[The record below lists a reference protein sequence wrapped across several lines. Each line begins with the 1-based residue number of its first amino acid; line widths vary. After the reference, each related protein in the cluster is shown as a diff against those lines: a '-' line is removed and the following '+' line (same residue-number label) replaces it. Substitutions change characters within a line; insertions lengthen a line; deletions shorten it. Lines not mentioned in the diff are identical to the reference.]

1 MSSHEPMP
9 TGTVAPE
16 SGTTLRREAIGL
28 REVLFQ
34 SITHMAPAAAV
45 AFSIP
50 AGAAFAGGALPL
62 AVIFALIGCMFVA
75 ISIGQLAKHLPSAGA
90 FYTYTAKGL
99 HPAIGFLVAWGYA
112 IVEPLVAPLLYI
124 ILGITVA
131 GTFNAEFGW
140 SADLWWVWALAG
152 AVIVFI
158 LGYLGIRVSARTNT
172 ILGIFEIGVFLALGI
187 WLIFEAGDNNSLEVF
202 GTEFANNPDFAG
214 FTGVIAASIYS
225 ILAFIGFEAAAPLA
239 EEAKDPRR
247 TIKLAV
253 VYSALAIGL
262 YYVIT
267 TYGATVFIG
276 PEEMTRFLEFGEGN
290 PWDFMAREVW
300 GVGWV
305 LVFLAI
311 INSAIANSNAGANAA
326 TRTWYA
332 MGRIRILPALLARV
346 HPRYRSPHVAVIIQF
361 LVGIGIP
368 LWIGFQYDPLTAFV
382 FVATMITI
390 VVLLIYMLVNLA
402 CLFYYL
408 RYQRSEFNWLLHGVI
423 PVLGILVFIP
433 AFLTAAGITVFDFI
447 GELEPPVSY
456 AGLWAGG
463 LMLIGLVYLVVLY
476 STNPQRVRDT
486 DRVFL
491 DEGAPATPPPA
502 P

>member
-16 SGTTLRREAIGL
+16 SGTTLQREAIGL

-62 AVIFALIGCMFVA
+62 AVIFALVGCMFVA

-140 SADLWWVWALAG
+140 SADLWWIWALAG
-152 AVIVFI
+152 AGIVFI
-158 LGYLGIRVSARTNT
+158 LGYLGIKVSARTNT
-172 ILGIFEIGVFLALGI
+172 VLGIFEIGVFLALAI
-187 WLIFEAGDNNSLEVF
+187 WLIFEADNNTLEVF
-202 GTEFANNPDFAG
+202 GTTFANNPDFAG

-253 VYSALAIGL
+253 VYSALAIGI

-267 TYGATVFIG
+267 TYAATAFIG
-276 PEEMTRFLEFGEGN
+276 PEEMTGFLDFGEGN

-300 GVGWV
+300 GIGWV

-382 FVATMITI
+382 FVATMITL

-402 CLFYYL
+402 CLFYYA
-408 RYQRSEFNWLLHGVI
+408 RYQRSEFNWFLHGVVPI
-423 PVLGILVFIP
+423 LGIAAFIP

-447 GELEPPVSY
+447 ANLEPPVSY

-463 LMLIGLVYLVVLY
+463 LMLIGLVYLIVLY

-486 DRVFL
+486 SRVFL